1 METSE
6 DLGFYYLKRS
16 EGKQIKPY
24 GVVAV
29 RMNCDGTVNR
39 GISIC
44 SPNDEFRKKVGR
56 GIAYSRLIKA
66 ETACHNVGKFEVYN
80 GTDDKKLIRLEDIPF
95 EYHGE
100 FNQKPSETEYRMFH
114 KPGE

>member
-1 METSE
+1 METSK
-6 DLGFYYLKRS
+6 DLVFYYLRKS
-16 EGKQIKPY
+16 DGEQVHPY

-44 SPNDEFRKKVGR
+44 SPNDEFRKQVGR
-56 GIAYSRLIKA
+56 GIAYSWLIKA

-80 GTDDKKLIRLEDIPF
+80 GTGDKQLIRLDRKSV
-95 EYHGE
+95 G
-100 FNQKPSETEYRMFH
+100 
-114 KPGE
+114 